1 MRGTLRDVNARAL
14 KSFAGSED
22 SLKPCV
28 NPVETL
34 LKLSRSLASRSD
46 IPAFGRASRISFHLR
61 ERKFSYMGG
70 VFIESVDYT

>member
-22 SLKPCV
+22 SLKPYV

-34 LKLSRSLASRSD
+34 LKLSRSLASRSG
-46 IPAFGRASRISFHLR
+46 IPAAPAQNIFSLARAQASFHG
-61 ERKFSYMGG
+61 KSFH
-70 VFIESVDYT
+70 